1 MFAPFRSLLYAILL
15 LILAPLG
22 LAGPPDFDIGGSPVI
37 AHAYSVPEPA
47 MLAVVSV
54 LVILLARQ
62 RRG

>member
-1 MFAPFRSLLYAILL
+1 MFALFRSLLSAILL

-22 LAGPPDFDIGGSPVI
+22 LAGAPDLGIGGSPAVAHVI
-37 AHAYSVPEPA
+37 PVPEPA